1 LTHPIHSSKFI
12 IRLSKTARLSTV
24 ALVWG
29 VLLSACQ
36 GQANQTPTAD
46 EQVAEEAL
54 TTVVSA
60 TGVLTPVRFANLSLN
75 TAGVVG
81 EVLVSEGE
89 YVQTGQPLVRL
100 AGGDPQNPSPEIQ
113 AALRL
118 RELEV
123 DAAQQ
128 ALDSLGEQADAQALQ
143 AEQTLNTTANQI
155 RDLQYRLAELDLPD
169 SQVDLSPLDAYDA
182 ALEVYQAAEAAF
194 APYRDEDNDSE
205 RRERK
210 EELDEAKED
219 YDIAV
224 TRLQLSLALGT
235 AEASRDQ
242 ARQDWEK
249 YRTGPP
255 GDELLQAV
263 KRLNSAKAGL
273 EAARSALD
281 SLTLTAPFSGTVSQ
295 ILVKVGEWAVPGVP
309 ALTLADL
316 SSLDIETTDL
326 NEIDLVRVAVGDPVK
341 VSFDALPETILD
353 GQVTA
358 IASQASPGAGVN
370 YTVTITIGA
379 VPDSLRWGM
388 SAFVDIL
395 PQK

>member
-1 LTHPIHSSKFI
+1 MTHPIHSSKF
-12 IRLSKTARLSTV
+12 SARLSAL
-24 ALVWG
+24 ALV
-29 VLLSACQ
+29 VAILLSACQ
-36 GQANQTPTAD
+36 GQANQTQTAD
-46 EQVAEEAL
+46 EQAVDEEL

-60 TGVLTPVRFANLSLN
+60 TGVLTPARYASLSLSA
-75 TAGVVG
+75 AGVVS

-89 YVQTGQPLVRL
+89 QVQAGQPLVRL
-100 AGGDPQNPSPEIQ
+100 AGGNPQNPSPEIQ

-128 ALDSLGEQADAQALQ
+128 ALDSLDEQAEALALQ
-143 AEQTLNTTANQI
+143 AEQTLNTTASQV
-155 RDLQYRLAELDLPD
+155 RDLQYRLAELELPD
-169 SQVDLSPLDAYDA
+169 SQADLSPLEAYDA
-182 ALEVYQAAEAAF
+182 ALEAYQAAEAAF

-210 EELDEAKED
+210 EDLDEAKED

-224 TRLQLSLALGT
+224 TRLQLSLALET

-242 ARQDWEK
+242 ARADWEK
-249 YRTGPP
+249 YRSGPP

-263 KRLNSAKAGL
+263 KRLNSAKASL

-281 SLTLTAPFSGTVSQ
+281 ALTLTAPFSGTVSK
-295 ILVKVGEWAVPGVP
+295 ILVKEGEWAVPGVP

-316 SSLDIETTDL
+316 SRLHIETTDL

-341 VSFDALPETILD
+341 ISFDALPETILD
-353 GQVTA
+353 GRVAA
-358 IASQASPGAGVN
+358 IASQATPGAGVN
-370 YTVTITIGA
+370 YTVTITMGA
-379 VPDSLRWGM
+379 VPETLRWGM

-395 PQK
+395 PQR